1 MANNERVTISLDP
14 EDDRDLLQWL
24 AAQRN
29 RSEAV
34 RRALRYYIKA
44 PGLDDLHRQH
54 EQIAQLLAQID
65 MEQVLMRLDAIERRM
80 AQTTLHSNDGQN
92 DEPEEALAA
101 LDALADLA

>member
-44 PGLDDLHRQH
+44 PRHCTVTMARTMNPRRPWQRW
-54 EQIAQLLAQID
+54 
-65 MEQVLMRLDAIERRM
+65 MRLPILRSGGARGRCGHPRAGTGWRR
-80 AQTTLHSNDGQN
+80 APPPIPSLV
-92 DEPEEALAA
+92 
-101 LDALADLA
+101 

>member
-1 MANNERVTISLDP
+1 MATSERVTISLNP

-24 AAQRN
+24 ASQRN

-54 EQIAQLLAQID
+54 EQIAQQVAGIDLAEI
-65 MEQVLMRLDAIERRM
+65 LTRLDAIERRI
-80 AQTTLHSNDGQN
+80 ARVALRSDGDGS